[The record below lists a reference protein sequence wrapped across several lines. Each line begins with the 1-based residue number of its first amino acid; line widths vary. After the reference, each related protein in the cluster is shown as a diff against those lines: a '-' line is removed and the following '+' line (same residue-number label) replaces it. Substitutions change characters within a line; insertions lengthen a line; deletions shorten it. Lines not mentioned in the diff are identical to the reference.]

1 MARPSF
7 HFDTTLDD
15 NEEVDDGS
23 ISVAALSAFLAPTM
37 DFGTPT
43 GSPAHNGQEALG
55 DEQLAALSLS
65 PPSSPITA
73 TTKPFR
79 NAKEEHDYLLAQRE
93 TLKVQLQTLLAA
105 DAANGDHPNPW
116 FNRARDEIRATR
128 RSQHENAHL
137 KEAIEA
143 QLKQIRRLERSARRK
158 KKLQHPSA

>member
-15 NEEVDDGS
+15 SDEGDDGN

-43 GSPAHNGQEALG
+43 GSPAHFGHGASNE
-55 DEQLAALSLS
+55 EQLVALSLS
-65 PPSSPITA
+65 PPSSPVA
-73 TTKPFR
+73 AAAKPFR

-93 TLKVQLQTLLAA
+93 TLKTQLQTLLAA
-105 DAANGDHPNPW
+105 DAAQGDHPNPW
-116 FNRARDEIRATR
+116 FHRARDEIRATR
-128 RSQHENAHL
+128 RSQHENARL

-143 QLKQIRRLERSARRK
+143 QLKKIRRLERAARRK
-158 KKLQHPSA
+158 KTLQHPSA